1 MSRSRVN
8 VAGIDV
14 DNLSEEETVAAI
26 ARMMEA
32 GGPHYL
38 CVINAAKAV
47 AASRDAKLGDALR
60 RAALVTADG
69 MSVVWAARLL
79 GKRLKERV
87 TGIDLFERLVAQAA
101 AHGRILPPRPWA
113 GAPRINRWPC

>member
-47 AASRDAKLGDALR
+47 AASRDAKLDDALR

-101 AHGRILPPRPWA
+101 ARGWSVFF
-113 GAPRINRWPC
+113 